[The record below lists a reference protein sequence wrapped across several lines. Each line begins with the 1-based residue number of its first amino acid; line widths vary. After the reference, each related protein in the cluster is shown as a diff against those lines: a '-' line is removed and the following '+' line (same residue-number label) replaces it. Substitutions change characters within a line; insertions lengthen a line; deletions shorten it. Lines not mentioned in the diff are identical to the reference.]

1 MLVCAWVDVLVCVC
15 VLGGVVACVLVCVW
29 VDVLVCVCVGGCI
42 GMCVGMGMNFVYACG
57 WVY

>member
-15 VLGGVVACVLVCVW
+15 VLVGVVACVLVCVW